1 MIDLLILQY
10 ISNIFLAW
18 DIFWQMGTVESV
30 YEQFVIYSKDYHAT
44 GILPSSEVISQ
55 FSSKVH
61 GLKVVQEYCGTI
73 DVVEM
78 IKAYVPFA
86 ELHNYCDIPK
96 DLDEQMLNQFV
107 K

>member
-44 GILPSSEVISQ
+44 
-55 FSSKVH
+55 
-61 GLKVVQEYCGTI
+61 
-73 DVVEM
+73 
-78 IKAYVPFA
+78 
-86 ELHNYCDIPK
+86 
-96 DLDEQMLNQFV
+96 
-107 K
+107 